1 MDSQQRIEVFLTQ
14 KQLLSSG
21 GNMIG
26 DGSEFFSIPDPEPGV
41 KKALDS
47 GSGSATLGTG
57 IKKLK

>member
-1 MDSQQRIEVFLTQ
+1 
-14 KQLLSSG
+14 
-21 GNMIG
+21 MIG